1 MENHLCP
8 SSPSP
13 FHRQNPENWQQAFW
27 NSLKSAF
34 QNTWPVWGLGFLEA
48 EGRAVRFD
56 CTVCSSA
63 MTQLLYNL
71 RLCTH
76 DLQTQQNSCS
86 APKLSAGAAYL
97 NAAGQSLL
105 LPSYIAKAVELEQS
119 YTLPG
124 PPPRRTQNRSR
135 LKKKFS
141 AHRSLHTG
149 TSTLRTSK
157 VLCSWA
163 TEAPVLICHQI
174 LPGLITVFL
183 SINSG
188 PVWERIFAGS
198 PSVTRTSKWVL
209 CMH

>member
-13 FHRQNPENWQQAFW
+13 FTDKILKSGSKPSGILSNLPFKTHEPFGGWVLWRWRGELCGLTAPFAALPWHSCCTTRTCAHMTYKHSKSHAQLQSSQLVQHITMQQAKASYFPAI
-27 NSLKSAF
+27 L
-34 QNTWPVWGLGFLEA
+34 
-48 EGRAVRFD
+48 
-56 CTVCSSA
+56 
-63 MTQLLYNL
+63 
-71 RLCTH
+71 
-76 DLQTQQNSCS
+76 
-86 APKLSAGAAYL
+86 PKA
-97 NAAGQSLL
+97 
-105 LPSYIAKAVELEQS
+105 IELEQS

-124 PPPRRTQNRSR
+124 PPPCRTQNRSQ

-141 AHRSLHTG
+141 AYRSLHTG
-149 TSTLRTSK
+149 ISTLRTSE

-163 TEAPVLICHQI
+163 TEALVLICHQI

-188 PVWERIFAGS
+188 PVQEHIFAGS